1 MFLEGDLHFCLPTKF
16 RLEACV
22 LIAQFVV
29 LIILH
34 LDHTR
39 KFVLLL
45 SVLKEMIFE
54 FAGLGVCIAVLLL
67 PVIDLPFE
75 GIIGLLHF
83 VDYLFILVY
92 LDLVIFVVVDLAIE
106 FQLFLLQLRKLFV
119 AFLQ

>member
-1 MFLEGDLHFCLPTKF
+1 M
-16 RLEACV
+16 
-22 LIAQFVV
+22 IAQFVV

-67 PVIDLPFE
+67 PVVDFAFE
-75 GIIGLLHF
+75 GIVGLLHF
-83 VDYLFILVY
+83 VDYLFILVN
-92 LDLVIFVVVDLAIE
+92 LNLVIFVVVDLAIE
-106 FQLFLLQLRKLFV
+106 FQLFLLQLRKFFV
-119 AFLQ
+119 ALLQ